1 MVSGNPMTAKSQ
13 LAIVVF
19 VLLAVLL
26 IIRLLQ
32 QRKINE
38 SLFYLWLIIF
48 IGIFVVAVS
57 HGIQKRLADI
67 IGSYSALS
75 TMLFLALGFLFLAS
89 LMYSV
94 LISNLNVKLREM
106 TSYIATIR
114 LDVDDLQ
121 KPSLG
126 DDRSQDG
133 DDTRSS

>member
-1 MVSGNPMTAKSQ
+1 MITGNPMTTKSQ

-38 SLFYLWLIIF
+38 SLFYLWFIIF
-48 IGIFVVAVS
+48 IGIFVVAIS
-57 HGIQKRLADI
+57 HGIQMRLAAI

-106 TSYIATIR
+106 TSYIATMR

-121 KPSLG
+121 KRTLG
-126 DDRSQDG
+126 DERSRKG
-133 DDTRSS
+133 DDTQSS

>member
-13 LAIVVF
+13 LAIVIF

-89 LMYSV
+89 LIYSV

-106 TSYIATIR
+106 TSYIATMR

-121 KPSLG
+121 KRTFG
-126 DDRSQDG
+126 DSRSQDG